1 MKASFLLVAA
11 ACAAVAEAEVHLP
24 YALQSPL
31 IAAAAAD
38 SGVKSRT
45 PDDRRSMPT
54 LDILTDGWNYL
65 VNVSVG
71 TPPQQMSMRLNVQ
84 ASASW
89 VPNVESCDSSSRR
102 YINASSY
109 YEEYI
114 RCTEKINKLIGGEYV
129 VGDWISDVLD
139 LAGTRIPKFVMGGV
153 EIQMADTMVGVLG
166 LGYNESYY
174 HSDVEQSDSTTTLTV
189 PERLVKDGL
198 ITSPAYSL
206 WLDDKSA
213 KSGKLLLGAIDRSKF
228 EGPLIRIRT
237 NSFSASSASGRTKTF
252 DTVIHSVNGTE
263 SATDDLKPLGNGSLS
278 SSERYYL
285 YENRFLPVKLA
296 PESTL
301 SVLPPALAQDSW
313 FLAGAFW
320 NADLLRTVIPCT
332 VAEKSTGHIV
342 MQLDGTDGP
351 VLNVSIA
358 DLGTHNSLT
367 GYSIEDY
374 VLGGAVS
381 KQAYIVFN
389 LANAEMAIA
398 QTKSKHEKTQTRYM
412 VAVRGNPPPT
422 TRPRRLPREYRSTD
436 LRLTRHVELIGT
448 TLGLKI
454 SVARYRAAR
463 GHGITATEDI
473 VPYCFF
479 SINAKYSPE
488 CTGDGSGA
496 GNSGKDGNGDGGY
509 GGYGDICLPS
519 SISRS
524 IKLGVGLGVGL
535 LCLVVICLS
544 IWAIRRCRR
553 IRKAEEHLSE
563 KQADM
568 EQGAA
573 DARIGAGGG
582 DNVAQDVSLPQKP
595 PSAVTREPPTTDAAE
610 GRDNLED
617 AVSTRP

>member
-114 RCTEKINKLIGGEYV
+114 RCSEKINKLIGGEYV

-358 DLGTHNSLT
+358 DLGIQTHNSLT

-398 QTKSKHEKTQTRYM
+398 QTKSKHEKTQTSHLRATYG
-412 VAVRGNPPPT
+412 ASIP
-422 TRPRRLPREYRSTD
+422 EST
-436 LRLTRHVELIGT
+436 LAKHVP
-448 TLGLKI
+448 
-454 SVARYRAAR
+454 S
-463 GHGITATEDI
+463 
-473 VPYCFF
+473 YCFF

-496 GNSGKDGNGDGGY
+496 GNSGN
-509 GGYGDICLPS
+509 GYGDICLPS